1 MTWPCLG
8 MTSNKSVLSYFLLR
22 DDTHSL
28 SNVIDD
34 NRAVGVPVVH
44 RRQGLVSFL
53 PGGIPYFEFHRRIL
67 IKRDGLC
74 KESSADG

>member
-1 MTWPCLG
+1 MTWPYLG
-8 MTSNKSVLSYFLLR
+8 MTSNQISLSYLLLR
-22 DDTHSL
+22 DVTHSL

-34 NRAVGVPVVH
+34 NSAVGVPVVH

-67 IKRDGLC
+67 VKRDGLC